1 MAKTKRSKT
10 EQELDGS
17 FLDIDENELDAEWLG
32 QPKLRFSYS
41 LKLAEAQHAFDEAK
55 ANLKLVEA
63 EVEMDARESPE
74 DYNLTKVTDASVKAA
89 VLTSDRYKKAQKGLN
104 DAQYRVN
111 ILWAAVNSIDD
122 RRKAL
127 EKLVD
132 LWQGSYFGEPRASAS
147 AREVVDEMKKRST
160 RKRGTRKE

>member
-1 MAKTKRSKT
+1 
-10 EQELDGS
+10 
-17 FLDIDENELDAEWLG
+17 
-32 QPKLRFSYS
+32 
-41 LKLAEAQHAFDEAK
+41 
-55 ANLKLVEA
+55 LVEA
-63 EVEMDARESPE
+63 EVEMDVRESPE

-89 VLTSDRYKKAQKGLN
+89 VLTSDRYKKTQKGLN

-111 ILWAAVNSIDD
+111 VLWAAVNSIDD